1 MSVQIPRFNL
11 LEPHELDEL
20 FSSRR
25 AQGTKKVIKSAE
37 DVFIEFL
44 QVKGISV
51 ESCMHSNDV
60 LDNAVK
66 EFFITVK
73 RKDGERYKSKSLHTL
88 KYGVKQKTE
97 TENRKQLSVCR
108 RHVTWL
114 WLYIQ
119 YIQLYHDICVWIF
132 FYYGMNE

>member
-1 MSVQIPRFNL
+1 MNWMSYF
-11 LEPHELDEL
+11 H
-20 FSSRR
+20 R
-25 AQGTKKVIKSAE
+25 AGLRALKKVIKSAE

-73 RKDGERYKSKSLHTL
+73 RKDGERYKSKSLHTQ
-88 KYGVKQKTE
+88 VRRE
-97 TENRKQLSVCR
+97 TENRNRKQK
-108 RHVTWL
+108 TTK
-114 WLYIQ
+114 
-119 YIQLYHDICVWIF
+119 CVP
-132 FYYGMNE
+132 

>member
-1 MSVQIPRFNL
+1 M
-11 LEPHELDEL
+11 DEL

-73 RKDGERYKSKSLHTL
+73 RKDGERYKSKSLHTQ
-88 KYGVKQKTE
+88 VRRE
-97 TENRKQLSVCR
+97 TVPVDVDGKGSTASTARTTASTSVEPQTGGGQLFTGC
-108 RHVTWL
+108 
-114 WLYIQ
+114 
-119 YIQLYHDICVWIF
+119 IF
-132 FYYGMNE
+132 NFNM

>member
-97 TENRKQLSVCR
+97 TENRKQK
-108 RHVTWL
+108 TTK
-114 WLYIQ
+114 
-119 YIQLYHDICVWIF
+119 CVP
-132 FYYGMNE
+132 